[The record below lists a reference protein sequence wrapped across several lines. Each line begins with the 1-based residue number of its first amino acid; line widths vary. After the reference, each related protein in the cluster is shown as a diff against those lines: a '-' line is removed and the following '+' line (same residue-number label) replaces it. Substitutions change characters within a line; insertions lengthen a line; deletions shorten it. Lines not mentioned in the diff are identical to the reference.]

1 MSALERH
8 AGDQREHPITGTAE
22 EPGLNARLT
31 QRVSWRRASG
41 RGAHSSQIESA
52 RDTAL
57 ARARETDNPALADM
71 FSKVADEMSA
81 EVADR
86 LLTELTDAVL
96 EESREQTRQAKALL
110 TQMTS

>member
-1 MSALERH
+1 
-8 AGDQREHPITGTAE
+8 
-22 EPGLNARLT
+22 
-31 QRVSWRRASG
+31 
-41 RGAHSSQIESA
+41 
-52 RDTAL
+52 
-57 ARARETDNPALADM
+57 M